1 MGAASGRFL
10 WTSRMSRGP
19 AATGH
24 EPMLIEE
31 GLHRKSVSRTWARH
45 LRSEGAHIR
54 RYEIRTTSLAD
65 VWNNPGQWTPTASSA
80 HLPWPPKI
88 LADRWTPLIVRELL
102 AGHTR
107 FNDLHRRLPRISR
120 SILSDRLPSS
130 GRGSSI
136 GAWAQRPC
144 ARLSLDPGR
153 AGSGAGR
160 GQPAGVG
167 QAKETAPRGLAGRFG
182 RYDSSHVHDPP
193 PQVPV
198 TDTPSPAG
206 RVGPQ
211 CPWI

>member
-120 SILSDRLPSS
+120 SILSDRLRRLERE
-130 GRGSSI
+130 GIVYRRMGSN
-136 GAWAQRPC
+136 
-144 ARLSLDPGR
+144 GR
-153 AGSGAGR
+153 A
-160 GQPAGVG
+160 
-167 QAKETAPRGLAGRFG
+167 LA
-182 RYDSSHVHDPP
+182 YLL
-193 PQVPV
+193 
-198 TDTPSPAG
+198 TPAG
-206 RVGPQ
+206 REAEQVVASLREWGKRRKLRHEVSPGASVATTAVTFMTLTPKSQLRIRHPQ
-211 CPWI
+211 LAE